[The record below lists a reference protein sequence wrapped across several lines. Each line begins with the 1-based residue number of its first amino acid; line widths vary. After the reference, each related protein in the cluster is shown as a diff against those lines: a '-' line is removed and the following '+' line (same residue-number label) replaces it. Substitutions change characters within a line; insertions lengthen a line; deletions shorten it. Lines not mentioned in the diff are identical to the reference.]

1 MRKFPGLMLAWGCLV
16 LGVGT
21 AWTEDS
27 KPEPSGIAVDKEAR
41 TVTVDCK
48 VAPRK
53 INDERFKEIYPLEV
67 IAAWPFPKGQKAH
80 ETVLTFEAKP
90 SEVHKAVESLGLKA
104 GKPVMGGGK
113 EDVPEGPE
121 VKLFLEFPD
130 ADAKPQKLPIEQVI
144 YAITSPT
151 KPPFPKTFQWR
162 FTGSVMAQ
170 PDPTV
175 PAMVYGADL
184 TGTMISIFPVT
195 DRTVFQTNL
204 TMAEEKYLKLETRKD
219 KLPKEG
225 TPLKLII
232 QAPAAK

>member
-1 MRKFPGLMLAWGCLV
+1 MRKILGLTLAWGCLV

-21 AWTEDS
+21 AWTDEAKS
-27 KPEPSGIAVDKEAR
+27 ESTAVVVDKEAR

-53 INDERFKEIYPLEV
+53 IEDERYKEIYPLEV
-67 IAAWPFPKGQKAH
+67 IACWPFPKGQKAH

-90 SEVHKAVESLGLKA
+90 SAVHQAVESLGLKA
-104 GKPVMGGGK
+104 GKPVKGGGEK
-113 EDVPEGPE
+113 DVPEGPD
-121 VKLFLEFPD
+121 VKLFLEF
-130 ADAKPQKLPIEQVI
+130 ADGDGKPQKLPLEQTV
-144 YAITSPT
+144 YAISSPT
-151 KPPFPKTFQWR
+151 KPAFPKTFQWR
-162 FTGSVMAQ
+162 FTGSVMSQ
-170 PDPTV
+170 PDPTL

-195 DRTVFQTNL
+195 DQTVFQSNL

-219 KLPKEG
+219 KLPKVG
-225 TPLKLII
+225 TPIKLII